1 MVVGGG
7 AVGKS
12 ALTIQLTQNQFC
24 HEYDPTIEDSYRKH
38 ETLYEFEEQHTHKRF
53 FVEPSLQKRNQNS
66 SQDKFPT
73 YKVNPIPIMLDILD
87 TAGQEEYS
95 AMKEQYIRNGEG
107 FLLVY
112 AVSSYES
119 FAEIEIIYRT
129 ICKVKDRKNTP
140 IAIIGNKCD
149 VQPNERQ
156 VSYQQGLELA
166 MKIAKSHRSDNKISN
181 VLFMETSAKSN
192 NNVASAFLDVV
203 KLIRRDSSDLKKY
216 YSELFSKFEVHP
228 EQGII
233 TTTFEDIERIE
244 LEKRESSNNDNS
256 SKTKEQSKGI
266 GNINEKFKYMSK
278 SRSRSVNTSSNNNK
292 NIDPSSNSEDTNRN
306 NNSVN
311 INNANSSNKG
321 KNLNL
326 NIPEKNTVVRKVK
339 SRSSLK
345 NSPTSPNF
353 NIFRRTSGNWFSS
366 PSKSKN
372 GNEPLFET
380 PFKSLDLKTI
390 NTTPD
395 QTSPTSKSFSSSNQ
409 ASRDPETTVNSVP
422 EIKEDKEIKEI
433 KDIKEIRETVE
444 TEAKNTIAAVK
455 SLSIS
460 HNEMN
465 FITQP
470 RHSIKPKLVSHQP
483 HSSSSSF
490 LKTESRANMESSVIA
505 SFDFDTTN
513 LSSYNYYG
521 SNNVWL
527 NARTAIDNSNSDS
540 NSSIVANSKE
550 DSSANA
556 NSLNATNSKK
566 QGSVAGPKSI
576 NSPHNISKHTSRQRR
591 NSSTSTSNSNASYKS
606 HISHGSNTSNVST
619 APTICNDF
627 TESTT
632 VNTNLS
638 VYSKNNSPN
647 ADSHP
652 NKAVITSIES
662 KSAYRSFSNYKA
674 QPLSSGTTMNG
685 SDTYYDEDS
694 DDYDIYEFT
703 MDFNPSFGGSNPS
716 ISSSQS
722 APVGSDSKTRGFFLS
737 RKSKSS
743 SYQRRMSRLSF
754 RKHSSFLSLSTT
766 ESTGLKDTF
775 GLSTQKQNQNS
786 ESPESIN
793 ESTKTGVSAP
803 ALQKAT
809 TTTTTT
815 QPQLSKKSKMALY
828 RTFSNKLLDKCDEQD
843 LRNITSRS
851 GSIASMPADIAF
863 SQEKSTQAFDE
874 TFSTEKQVSG
884 CKVS

>member
-38 ETLYEFEEQHTHKRF
+38 ETLYEFEEQHTHKSF
-53 FVEPSLQKRNQNS
+53 FVEPSLQKKNQNS

-119 FAEIEIIYRT
+119 FAEIEIIYQT

-149 VQPNERQ
+149 VHQNERQ

-166 MKIAKSHRSDNKISN
+166 MKIAKSHRSDNKMSN

-233 TTTFEDIERIE
+233 TTTFEDIERIK

-278 SRSRSVNTSSNNNK
+278 SRSRSFNISSNNNK

-306 NNSVN
+306 NNPVN
-311 INNANSSNKG
+311 INNANSNNKG
-321 KNLNL
+321 NNLNL

-353 NIFRRTSGNWFSS
+353 NIFRRTSGNWFSL

-390 NTTPD
+390 NRTLD
-395 QTSPTSKSFSSSNQ
+395 QTSPTSKSFPSSNQ

-422 EIKEDKEIKEI
+422 EIKEDKEI
-433 KDIKEIRETVE
+433 RETFE
-444 TEAKNTIAAVK
+444 TEAENTIPAVK

-527 NARTAIDNSNSDS
+527 NAGTAIDNSNSDS
-540 NSSIVANSKE
+540 NSPIVANSKE
-550 DSSANA
+550 DNSTNLNA
-556 NSLNATNSKK
+556 LNATNSKK

-591 NSSTSTSNSNASYKS
+591 NSSTSTSNSNSSYKS

-652 NKAVITSIES
+652 NKAVITSKES

-722 APVGSDSKTRGFFLS
+722 APVGSDSKTRGSFLS

-743 SYQRRMSRLSF
+743 SYQKRMSRLSF

-766 ESTGLKDTF
+766 ESAGLKDTF

-786 ESPESIN
+786 ESPESGI
-793 ESTKTGVSAP
+793 SVT
-803 ALQKAT
+803 ALQKA
-809 TTTTTT
+809 TTTT

-843 LRNITSRS
+843 LHNVTSRS

-874 TFSTEKQVSG
+874 TFLTEKQVSG